1 MPKAVLKHSF
11 SLVFF
16 FVIQFSDTCYPEGL
30 FCVQDIYAYHCS
42 GFGQVIW
49 GTQGWIQKIQKGVA
63 TTLASYID
71 TFYFTENSLKIIE
84 KITEKGVATWPPWSH
99 P

>member
-1 MPKAVLKHSF
+1 M
-11 SLVFF
+11 
-16 FVIQFSDTCYPEGL
+16 
-30 FCVQDIYAYHCS
+30 QDIYAYHCS

-84 KITEKGVATWPPWSH
+84 KITEKWPRGPLG
-99 P
+99 PTPKCIQLQTGTKQVQ

>member
-1 MPKAVLKHSF
+1 M
-11 SLVFF
+11 
-16 FVIQFSDTCYPEGL
+16 
-30 FCVQDIYAYHCS
+30 QDIYAYHCS
-42 GFGQVIW
+42 GFGQEIG
-49 GTQGWIQKIQKGVA
+49 GTQGRIQKGVA

>member
-1 MPKAVLKHSF
+1 M
-11 SLVFF
+11 
-16 FVIQFSDTCYPEGL
+16 
-30 FCVQDIYAYHCS
+30 QDIYAYHCS

-71 TFYFTENSLKIIE
+71 TFYFTENSLKITE
-84 KITEKGVATWPPWSH
+84 KITEKGVATGPLCPTHKSIQLQIGTKQEAL
-99 P
+99 PCCLSEF